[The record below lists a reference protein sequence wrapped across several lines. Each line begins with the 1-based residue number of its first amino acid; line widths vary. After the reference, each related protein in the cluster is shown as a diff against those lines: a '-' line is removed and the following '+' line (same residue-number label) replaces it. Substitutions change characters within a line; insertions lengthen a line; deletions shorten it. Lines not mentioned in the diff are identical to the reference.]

1 MIDMKNKPDSLVYL
15 IALVGLIIAGAV
27 TTAIINSVKNNQS
40 APADIRARA
49 GVVNIV
55 KLTGTVTDTS
65 NADSTITV
73 ANVEIAPESRSGP
86 AVNYGSWKVTPP
98 LSVSISSIAPGQT
111 VNFVVD
117 AASFDVA
124 THKVVASELTI
135 VK

>member
-1 MIDMKNKPDSLVYL
+1 MRMNKKPDSLIYL
-15 IALVGLIIAGAV
+15 MALVGLIIAGAV

-55 KLTGTVTDTS
+55 KLTGTVTDT
-65 NADSTITV
+65 NTADATITV
-73 ANVEIAPESRSGP
+73 ANVQLAPESRSGP
-86 AVNYGSWKVTPP
+86 AVNYGTWKVTPP
-98 LSVSISSIAPGQT
+98 LSVNFSTITSGQT

-124 THKVVASELTI
+124 THKVVASELTV